1 MLQHF
6 AVTYSAIFLA
16 ELPDKT
22 MIATLLLSTHF
33 HRRLPVWGGVTLG
46 YAVHVLLAVIF
57 GTAFSQLPT
66 TPIHILVGM
75 LFSIGGFMTWR
86 AGSSTEHAE
95 TAKWSTATSM
105 SNARVVWTAASV
117 ILVAEFGD
125 LTQLATAG
133 FAARFDDPI
142 AVGVGAIS
150 ALSGVSGLAV
160 LAGGWLQKKV
170 PLNKIQRAA
179 AVLFSLI
186 GIVTL
191 VSAVV

>member
-1 MLQHF
+1 MVQQF
-6 AVTYSAIFLA
+6 TFTFSAIFLA

-33 HRRLPVWGGVTLG
+33 HRRLLVWGGVTLG

-57 GTAFSQLPT
+57 GTVLSQLPT
-66 TPIHILVGM
+66 TPIHILVGL
-75 LFSIGGFMTWR
+75 LFMTGGFMTWR
-86 AGSSTEHAE
+86 AGLSAELKE
-95 TAKWSTATSM
+95 TAKWSASM

-133 FAARFDDPI
+133 FAARFDDPF
-142 AVGVGAIS
+142 AVGLGSIA
-150 ALSGVSGLAV
+150 ALSSVSGLAV

-170 PLNKIQRAA
+170 PLRKIQRVA
-179 AVLFSLI
+179 AVLFVTM
-186 GIVTL
+186 GIATL
-191 VSAVV
+191 VSVVI

>member
-6 AVTYSAIFLA
+6 AVTFSAIFLA

-57 GTAFSQLPT
+57 GTALSQLPT
-66 TPIHILVGM
+66 TPIHVLVGL
-75 LFSIGGFMTWR
+75 LFLTGGVMTWR
-86 AGSSTEHAE
+86 AGSSADHDEA
-95 TAKWSTATSM
+95 AKWSASM
-105 SNARVVWTAASV
+105 SNARVVWTSASV

-142 AVGVGAIS
+142 AVGIGSIA
-150 ALSGVSGLAV
+150 ALSSVSGFAV
-160 LAGGWLQKKV
+160 LAGGWLQKKM
-170 PLNKIQRAA
+170 PLHKIQRAA
-179 AVLFSLI
+179 ALLFVLI

-191 VSAVV
+191 VSAAV

>member
-1 MLQHF
+1 
-6 AVTYSAIFLA
+6 
-16 ELPDKT
+16 

-33 HRRLPVWGGVTLG
+33 HRRLPVWFGVTFG

-57 GTAFSQLPT
+57 GTALSQLPK
-66 TPIHILVGM
+66 TPIHVVVGL
-75 LFSIGGFMTWR
+75 LFLTGGVMTWR
-86 AGSSTEHAE
+86 AGSSADHDE
-95 TAKWSTATSM
+95 TAKWSASM

-142 AVGVGAIS
+142 AVGFGSIA
-150 ALSGVSGLAV
+150 ALSSVSGLAV

-179 AVLFSLI
+179 AVLFVLI
-186 GIVTL
+186 GIVTI
-191 VSAVV
+191 VSAAV

>member
-6 AVTYSAIFLA
+6 AVTFSAIFLA

-33 HRRLPVWGGVTLG
+33 RRRLPVWGGVTLG

-57 GTAFSQLPT
+57 GTALSQLPT
-66 TPIHILVGM
+66 TPIHILVGL
-75 LFSIGGFMTWR
+75 LFLIGGYLTWR
-86 AGSSTEHAE
+86 AGSSDDHEDTSN
-95 TAKWSTATSM
+95 WSASM

-142 AVGVGAIS
+142 AVGIGSIA
-150 ALSGVSGLAV
+150 ALSSVSGLAV

-170 PLNKIQRAA
+170 PLQKIQRAA
-179 AVLFSLI
+179 AVLFASI

-191 VSAVV
+191 VSAAV

>member
-6 AVTYSAIFLA
+6 AVTFSAIFLA

-33 HRRLPVWGGVTLG
+33 HRRLPVWAGVTLG
-46 YAVHVLLAVIF
+46 YATHVLLAVIF
-57 GTAFSQLPT
+57 GTALSQLPT
-66 TPIHILVGM
+66 TPIHILVGL
-75 LFSIGGFMTWR
+75 LFLIGGYLTWR
-86 AGSSTEHAE
+86 AGSSDDPEDTS
-95 TAKWSTATSM
+95 KWSASM

-142 AVGVGAIS
+142 AVGVGSIA
-150 ALSGVSGLAV
+150 ALSSVSGLAV

-170 PLNKIQRAA
+170 SLLKIQRAA
-179 AVLFSLI
+179 AVLFALI

>member
-1 MLQHF
+1 MLQNF
-6 AVTYSAIFLA
+6 AVTFSAIFLA

-33 HRRLPVWGGVTLG
+33 HRRLPVWAGVTLG
-46 YAVHVLLAVIF
+46 YATHVLLAVIF
-57 GTAFSQLPT
+57 GTALSQLPK
-66 TPIHILVGM
+66 TPIHVLVGL
-75 LFSIGGFMTWR
+75 LFLTGGVMTWR
-86 AGSSTEHAE
+86 AGSSGDHDE
-95 TAKWSTATSM
+95 TAKWSASM

-142 AVGVGAIS
+142 AVGFGSIA
-150 ALSGVSGLAV
+150 ALSSVSGLAV

-179 AVLFSLI
+179 AVLFASI

-191 VSAVV
+191 VSAAV

>member
-1 MLQHF
+1 VLQHF
-6 AVTYSAIFLA
+6 AVTFSAIFLA

-57 GTAFSQLPT
+57 GTALSQLPT
-66 TPIHILVGM
+66 TPIHILVGL
-75 LFSIGGFMTWR
+75 LFLTGGVMTWR
-86 AGSSTEHAE
+86 AGSSADHDE
-95 TAKWSTATSM
+95 TAQWSASM

-142 AVGVGAIS
+142 AVGIGSIV
-150 ALSGVSGLAV
+150 ALSSVSGLAV

-170 PLNKIQRAA
+170 PLNKIQRTA
-179 AVLFSLI
+179 AVLFASI
-186 GIVTL
+186 GIVTI
-191 VSAVV
+191 VSAAV

>member
-1 MLQHF
+1 VLQHF
-6 AVTYSAIFLA
+6 AVTFSAIFLA

-33 HRRLPVWGGVTLG
+33 HRRLPVWAGVTLG

-57 GTAFSQLPT
+57 GTALSQLPK
-66 TPIHILVGM
+66 TPIHVLVGL
-75 LFSIGGFMTWR
+75 LFLTGGVMTWR
-86 AGSSTEHAE
+86 SGSSADHDE
-95 TAKWSTATSM
+95 TAKWSASM

-142 AVGVGAIS
+142 AVGFGSIA
-150 ALSGVSGLAV
+150 ALSSVSGLAV

-179 AVLFSLI
+179 AVLFASI

-191 VSAVV
+191 VSAAV

>member
-1 MLQHF
+1 VLQHF
-6 AVTYSAIFLA
+6 AVTFSAIFLA

-33 HRRLPVWGGVTLG
+33 HRRLPVWCGVTLG

-57 GTAFSQLPT
+57 GTALSQLPT
-66 TPIHILVGM
+66 TPIHILVGL
-75 LFSIGGFMTWR
+75 LFLIGGFMTWR
-86 AGSSTEHAE
+86 AGSSADHDE
-95 TAKWSTATSM
+95 TARWSASM

-142 AVGVGAIS
+142 AVGIGSIA
-150 ALSGVSGLAV
+150 ALSSVSGLAV

-170 PLNKIQRAA
+170 PLQKIQRAA
-179 AVLFSLI
+179 AVLFASI

-191 VSAVV
+191 VSAAV

>member
-6 AVTYSAIFLA
+6 AVTFSAIFLA

-33 HRRLPVWGGVTLG
+33 RRRLPVWGGVTLG
-46 YAVHVLLAVIF
+46 YAVHVLLAVFF
-57 GTAFSQLPT
+57 GTALSQLPT
-66 TPIHILVGM
+66 TPIHILVGL
-75 LFSIGGFMTWR
+75 LFLIGGYLTWR
-86 AGSSTEHAE
+86 AGSSDDHEDTS
-95 TAKWSTATSM
+95 KWSASM

-142 AVGVGAIS
+142 AVGIGSIA
-150 ALSGVSGLAV
+150 ALSSVSGLAV

-170 PLNKIQRAA
+170 PLQKIQRAA
-179 AVLFSLI
+179 AVLFALI

>member
-1 MLQHF
+1 
-6 AVTYSAIFLA
+6 
-16 ELPDKT
+16 

-33 HRRLPVWGGVTLG
+33 HRRLPVWCGVTLG

-57 GTAFSQLPT
+57 GTALSQLPT
-66 TPIHILVGM
+66 TPIHILVGL
-75 LFSIGGFMTWR
+75 LFLTGGIMTWR
-86 AGSSTEHAE
+86 AGSSADHDE
-95 TAKWSTATSM
+95 TAKWSASM

-142 AVGVGAIS
+142 AVGIGSIA
-150 ALSGVSGLAV
+150 ALSSVSGLAV

-170 PLNKIQRAA
+170 PLHKIQRAA
-179 AVLFSLI
+179 AVLFAVI
-186 GIVTL
+186 GIVTI

>member
-6 AVTYSAIFLA
+6 AVTFSAIFLA

-33 HRRLPVWGGVTLG
+33 HRRLPVWAGVTLG
-46 YAVHVLLAVIF
+46 YATHVLLAVIF
-57 GTAFSQLPT
+57 GTALSQLPK
-66 TPIHILVGM
+66 TPIHVLVGL
-75 LFSIGGFMTWR
+75 LFLTGGVMTWR
-86 AGSSTEHAE
+86 SGSSVDHDE
-95 TAKWSTATSM
+95 TAKWSASM

-142 AVGVGAIS
+142 AVGFGSIA
-150 ALSGVSGLAV
+150 ALSSVSGLAV

-179 AVLFSLI
+179 AVLFASI

-191 VSAVV
+191 VSAAV

>member
-1 MLQHF
+1 MF
-6 AVTYSAIFLA
+6 
-16 ELPDKT
+16 
-22 MIATLLLSTHF
+22 ATLLLSTHF

-46 YAVHVLLAVIF
+46 YATHVLLAVIF
-57 GTAFSQLPT
+57 GTALSQLPK
-66 TPIHILVGM
+66 TPIHVLVGL
-75 LFSIGGFMTWR
+75 LFMTGGVMTWR
-86 AGSSTEHAE
+86 AGSSAEHDE
-95 TAKWSTATSM
+95 TSKWSSSM

-142 AVGVGAIS
+142 AVGIGSIV
-150 ALSGVSGLAV
+150 ALSSVSGLAV

-179 AVLFSLI
+179 AVLFASI

-191 VSAVV
+191 VSAAV

>member
-6 AVTYSAIFLA
+6 AVTFSAIFLA

-33 HRRLPVWGGVTLG
+33 HRRLPVWCGVTLG

-57 GTAFSQLPT
+57 GTALSQLPK
-66 TPIHILVGM
+66 TPIHVLVGL
-75 LFSIGGFMTWR
+75 LFLTGGVMTWR
-86 AGSSTEHAE
+86 SGSSADHDE
-95 TAKWSTATSM
+95 TAKWSASM

-142 AVGVGAIS
+142 AVGFGSIA
-150 ALSGVSGLAV
+150 ALSSVSGLAV

-179 AVLFSLI
+179 AVLFASI

-191 VSAVV
+191 VSAAV

>member
-6 AVTYSAIFLA
+6 AVTFSAIFLA

-33 HRRLPVWGGVTLG
+33 RRRLPVWGGVTLG
-46 YAVHVLLAVIF
+46 YAVHVLLAVFF
-57 GTAFSQLPT
+57 GTALSQLPT
-66 TPIHILVGM
+66 TPIHILVGL
-75 LFSIGGFMTWR
+75 LFLIGGYLTWR
-86 AGSSTEHAE
+86 AGSSDDHEDTS
-95 TAKWSTATSM
+95 KWSASM

-142 AVGVGAIS
+142 AVGIGSIA
-150 ALSGVSGLAV
+150 ALSSVSGLAV

-170 PLNKIQRAA
+170 PLKKIQRAA
-179 AVLFSLI
+179 AVLFALI

>member
-6 AVTYSAIFLA
+6 AVTFSAIFLA

-22 MIATLLLSTHF
+22 MIATLLLSTYF
-33 HRRLPVWGGVTLG
+33 HRRLPVWAGVTLG
-46 YAVHVLLAVIF
+46 YATHVLLAVIF
-57 GTAFSQLPT
+57 GTALSQLPK
-66 TPIHILVGM
+66 TPIHVLVGL
-75 LFSIGGFMTWR
+75 LFLIGGVMTWR
-86 AGSSTEHAE
+86 SGSSADHDE
-95 TAKWSTATSM
+95 TAKWSASM

-142 AVGVGAIS
+142 AVGFGSIA
-150 ALSGVSGLAV
+150 ALSSVSGLAV

-179 AVLFSLI
+179 AVLFASI

-191 VSAVV
+191 VSAAV

>member
-6 AVTYSAIFLA
+6 AVTFSAIFLA

-33 HRRLPVWGGVTLG
+33 HRRLPVWAGVTLG

-57 GTAFSQLPT
+57 GTALSQLPK
-66 TPIHILVGM
+66 TPIHVLVGL
-75 LFSIGGFMTWR
+75 LFLTGGVMTWR
-86 AGSSTEHAE
+86 AGSSADHDE
-95 TAKWSTATSM
+95 TAKWSASM

-133 FAARFDDPI
+133 FAARFGDPI
-142 AVGVGAIS
+142 AVACGAAL
-150 ALSGVSGLAV
+150 ALSCVSGLAV
-160 LAGGWLQKKV
+160 LTGSWLTTKV
-170 PLNKIQRAA
+170 PLGVIQRTA
-179 AVLFSLI
+179 AVLFLVI
-186 GIVTL
+186 GAATFITAL
-191 VSAVV
+191 T

>member
-1 MLQHF
+1 VLQHF
-6 AVTYSAIFLA
+6 AVTFSAIFLA

-33 HRRLPVWGGVTLG
+33 HSRLPVWAGVTLG
-46 YAVHVLLAVIF
+46 YATHVLLAVIF
-57 GTAFSQLPT
+57 GTALSQLPK
-66 TPIHILVGM
+66 TPIHVLVGL
-75 LFSIGGFMTWR
+75 LFLTGGVMTWR
-86 AGSSTEHAE
+86 SGSSADHDE
-95 TAKWSTATSM
+95 TAKWSASM

-142 AVGVGAIS
+142 AVGFGSIA
-150 ALSGVSGLAV
+150 ALSSVSGLAV

-179 AVLFSLI
+179 AVLFASI

-191 VSAVV
+191 VSAAV

>member
-6 AVTYSAIFLA
+6 AVTFSAIFLA

-57 GTAFSQLPT
+57 GTALSQLPK
-66 TPIHILVGM
+66 TPIHVLVGL
-75 LFSIGGFMTWR
+75 LFLTGGVMTWR
-86 AGSSTEHAE
+86 AGSSADHDE
-95 TAKWSTATSM
+95 TAQWSASM

-142 AVGVGAIS
+142 AVGFGSIA
-150 ALSGVSGLAV
+150 ALSSVSGLAV

-170 PLNKIQRAA
+170 PLNKIQRTA
-179 AVLFSLI
+179 AVLFASI
-186 GIVTL
+186 GIVTI
-191 VSAVV
+191 VSAAV

>member
-6 AVTYSAIFLA
+6 AVTFSAIFLA

-57 GTAFSQLPT
+57 GTALSQLPK
-66 TPIHILVGM
+66 TPIHILVGL
-75 LFSIGGFMTWR
+75 LFLTGGVMTWR
-86 AGSSTEHAE
+86 AGSSADHDE
-95 TAKWSTATSM
+95 TAEWSASM

-142 AVGVGAIS
+142 TVGIGSIA
-150 ALSGVSGLAV
+150 ALSSVSGLAV
-160 LAGGWLQKKV
+160 LAGGWLQRKV

-179 AVLFSLI
+179 AVLFASI

-191 VSAVV
+191 VSVVV

>member
-1 MLQHF
+1 VLQLF
-6 AVTYSAIFLA
+6 AVTFSAIFLA

-33 HRRLPVWGGVTLG
+33 HRRLPVWAGVTLG
-46 YAVHVLLAVIF
+46 YATHVLLAVIF
-57 GTAFSQLPT
+57 GTALSQLPK
-66 TPIHILVGM
+66 TPIHVLVGL
-75 LFSIGGFMTWR
+75 LFLTGGVMTWR
-86 AGSSTEHAE
+86 SGSSADHDE
-95 TAKWSTATSM
+95 TAKWSASM

-142 AVGVGAIS
+142 AVGFGSIA
-150 ALSGVSGLAV
+150 ALSSVSGLAV

-179 AVLFSLI
+179 AVLFASI
-186 GIVTL
+186 GIVTI
-191 VSAVV
+191 VSAAV

>member
-1 MLQHF
+1 VLQHF
-6 AVTYSAIFLA
+6 TVTFSAIFLA

-33 HRRLPVWGGVTLG
+33 HRRLPVWCGVTLG

-57 GTAFSQLPT
+57 GTALSQLPT
-66 TPIHILVGM
+66 TPIHILVGL
-75 LFSIGGFMTWR
+75 LFLTGGIMTWR
-86 AGSSTEHAE
+86 AGSSADHDE
-95 TAKWSTATSM
+95 TAKWSASM

-142 AVGVGAIS
+142 AVGIGSIA
-150 ALSGVSGLAV
+150 ALSSVSGLAV

-170 PLNKIQRAA
+170 PLQKIQRAA
-179 AVLFSLI
+179 AVLFASI

-191 VSAVV
+191 VCAVV

>member
-1 MLQHF
+1 VLQHF
-6 AVTYSAIFLA
+6 AVTFSAIFLA

-57 GTAFSQLPT
+57 GTALSQLPK
-66 TPIHILVGM
+66 TPIHVLVGL
-75 LFSIGGFMTWR
+75 LFLTGGIMTWR
-86 AGSSTEHAE
+86 AGSSAGHDE
-95 TAKWSTATSM
+95 TAKWSASM

-142 AVGVGAIS
+142 AVGFGSIA
-150 ALSGVSGLAV
+150 ALSSVSGLAV

-170 PLNKIQRAA
+170 PLNKIQRTA
-179 AVLFSLI
+179 AVLFASI

-191 VSAVV
+191 VSAAV